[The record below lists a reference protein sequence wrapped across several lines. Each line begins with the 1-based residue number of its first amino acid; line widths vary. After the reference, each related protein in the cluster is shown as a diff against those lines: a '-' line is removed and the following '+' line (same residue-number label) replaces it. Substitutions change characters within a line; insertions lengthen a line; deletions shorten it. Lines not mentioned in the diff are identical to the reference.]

1 MTTPRRPDQPPRPS
15 SPARDFGPPLLLK
28 ALVIGLIGGA
38 LSLSAELLLADAEP
52 QPWRSL
58 GIAFGLGAGYFAY
71 ETWLRRR
78 RKMLAEGRNP
88 DGPTPTGS

>member
-1 MTTPRRPDQPPRPS
+1 MTSPRQPDRS
-15 SPARDFGPPLLLK
+15 AREFGPPLLLK

-38 LSLSAELLLADAEP
+38 LSLSAELLLSDVDP

-78 RKMLAEGRNP
+78 RKLLAEGRDP
-88 DGPTPTGS
+88 DYPGAPRR